1 MDRRSWPWKKKSS
14 DKSSNTYV
22 SQNSNQAEQEDKAPK
37 FVQIS
42 PETYSHLT
50 ESEEKVK
57 ILDENM
63 KVLNEKLSAAQSE
76 ITTKDALVKQHAKVA
91 EEAVSGWEKA
101 EAEASALKLQLET
114 VTLSKLA
121 AEERAAHLDGAL
133 KECMKQVRTVKE
145 EGEQKLH
152 DVVFAKTKQ
161 WEKIKAEFE
170 AKLLE
175 FEQELIRA
183 GAENDALTRSLQE
196 RADLL
201 MKIDEEKAEAE
212 AEIEVLKS
220 KIQSGEREI
229 NSLKYE
235 LHVVSKELEIRNEE
249 KNMSVR
255 SADVAT
261 KQRQEDVKKISK
273 LEAECQRL
281 RGLVRKKL
289 PGPAALAQM
298 KMEVESLGREYGDNR
313 VRRSPAKNSSFH
325 RPMSPMSPMSP
336 VPDYAIENLQ
346 HMQRENEFMT
356 ARLLTMEEETKMLK
370 EALTKRNS
378 ELQSSRSMYA
388 KTASKLRS
396 LEVQILT
403 GNQHKSPTPNM
414 DNHFDG
420 ALSQNGSNPPSMTSM
435 SEDGVDDEGSCTESW
450 ANALV
455 SELSHFK
462 KEKVAKSS
470 VTEGS
475 NRLELMDDFL
485 EMERLACL
493 SSEANCNGST
503 IDKMKIDEVGATL
516 SAITERDGAK
526 DLQSASPMSEAPS
539 SKQQLSEK
547 SPLLKLQSRIS
558 SLLDSESPENNVGKV
573 LDSIR
578 NILKDIEDEADS
590 VNGNETHHSDMVE
603 IPDSRSLVKPDGAL
617 SSGSKC
623 TLDQEL
629 MNSILKIQDFVKL
642 LDQEVTKFEGQSSD
656 YDGLCEKIQQFSALV
671 EKVLSN
677 DNGLHDIVVALSL
690 ILSETGQIKFTM
702 LRDSSNEAESNNLDC
717 IDKVTLLENKVQ
729 PESLKDN
736 LSGLC
741 PLLPRSSSD
750 PEFEGPV
757 DAGFDVKTAVKI
769 CSSEEYEQL
778 KSEKTN
784 LEIELAK
791 CNEIIKETKV
801 RLSDMEKYLGDL
813 SSKLADSEK
822 LNSLSETQ
830 LKCMAESYKSL
841 ESRKV
846 ELENEIEVLRSKID
860 TLTAELTDE
869 RQSHQEDLMKYK
881 DLEEKMER
889 YEIERSSM
897 LVDEDS
903 DTKSKQEKEIAAAAE
918 KLAECQE
925 TMLILGRQLQ
935 AMRPPAESLGF
946 SPNRQRMEDF
956 LQDAVGTTA
965 GEYSQKLSGE
975 PDTDQEMPGT
985 GNESPVNG
993 YKMNIT
999 PSDVDGTPSLSPN
1012 SSKRPNHRLKSS
1024 SSSSFANQL
1033 PEKQNRGFS
1042 RFFTKGKE

>member
-14 DKSSNTYV
+14 DKSSNADAL
-22 SQNSNQAEQEDKAPK
+22 QNSNQEQEDKAPK

-42 PETYSHLT
+42 PETYAHLT
-50 ESEEKVK
+50 ESEENVK
-57 ILDENM
+57 GLEENV
-63 KVLNEKLSAAQSE
+63 KVLNEQLSGAQSE

-175 FEQELIRA
+175 FEQEFIRA

-196 RADLL
+196 RAELL
-201 MKIDEEKAEAE
+201 MKIDEEKAQAE

-220 KIQSGEREI
+220 TIQSGEREI

-261 KQRQEDVKKISK
+261 KQHQEDVKKISK

-298 KMEVESLGREYGDNR
+298 KMEVESLGREYGDHR
-313 VRRSPAKNSSFH
+313 VRRSPTKNSGFH
-325 RPMSPMSPMSP
+325 RPMSPMSP

-346 HMQRENEFMT
+346 HMQRENEFLT

-378 ELQSSRSMYA
+378 ELQASRSMYA
-388 KTASKLRS
+388 KTAGKLRS
-396 LEVQILT
+396 LEVQMLT
-403 GNQHKSPTPNM
+403 GNQHKSPSTPNM
-414 DNHFDG
+414 DIHFDG

-462 KEKVAKSS
+462 KEKAAKSS
-470 VTEGS
+470 ATEGS

-493 SSEANCNGST
+493 TSEANGNGST

-516 SAITERDGAK
+516 SSVTERDGVK
-526 DLQSASPMSEAPS
+526 DLQSASPMSETPS

-547 SPLLKLQSRIS
+547 SSLLKLQSRIS
-558 SLLDSESPENNVGKV
+558 SLLDSESLENNSGKM

-590 VNGNETHHSDMVE
+590 MNTNGNHHLDAT
-603 IPDSRSLVKPDGAL
+603 LN
-617 SSGSKC
+617 SGSKC
-623 TLDQEL
+623 TMDQEL
-629 MNSILKIQDFVKL
+629 KRAILKIQDFVKL
-642 LDQEVTKFEGQSSD
+642 LDQELSKFQGQSSD
-656 YDGLCEKIQQFSALV
+656 YDGLCEKTQHFSALV
-671 EKVLSN
+671 DKVLSN
-677 DNGLHDIVVALSL
+677 DNGLNDLVMALSA
-690 ILSETGQIKFTM
+690 ILSETGQIKFAM
-702 LRDSSNEAESNNLDC
+702 SRDNSNEAESNNLDC
-717 IDKVTLLENKVQ
+717 VDKVTLLENKVQ
-729 PESLKDN
+729 PEPVKDN
-736 LSGLC
+736 VSGLC
-741 PLLPRSSSD
+741 TLLPRSSSD
-750 PEFEGPV
+750 PEFEGPA
-757 DAGFDVKTAVKI
+757 DSGFDAKTTLKI
-769 CSSEEYEQL
+769 CSPEEYEQL
-778 KSEKTN
+778 KSEKIN
-784 LEIELAK
+784 LEVELAK
-791 CNEIIKETKV
+791 CNKIIEETNV
-801 RLSDMEKYLGDL
+801 RLSDMEKSLEDL
-813 SSKLADSEK
+813 TAKLVDSEK
-822 LNSLSETQ
+822 SNGLSETQ

-846 ELENEIEVLRSKID
+846 ELENEIQVLRSKID
-860 TLTAELTDE
+860 TLTDELTDE
-869 RQSHQEDLMKYK
+869 RQSRQEDLAKYK

-889 YEIERSSM
+889 YELERSSM
-897 LVDEDS
+897 FVDEDP
-903 DTKSKQEKEIAAAAE
+903 DTNSKQEKEIAAAAE

-935 AMRPPAESLGF
+935 AMRPPAESLGS

-965 GEYSQKLSGE
+965 GEFSQKPGGQ
-975 PDTDQEMPGT
+975 PDTDQEMLGT
-985 GNESPVNG
+985 GNESPING
-993 YKMNIT
+993 FKTHMT
-999 PSDVDGTPSLSPN
+999 PSDVDGSPFPSPN
-1012 SSKRPNHRLKSS
+1012 SSKRPKHRSRSS
-1024 SSSSFANQL
+1024 SSSSFTNQQL
-1033 PEKQNRGFS
+1033 AEKQSRGFS

>member
-14 DKSSNTYV
+14 DKSSNADAL
-22 SQNSNQAEQEDKAPK
+22 QNSNQEQEDKAPK
-37 FVQIS
+37 FVQVS
-42 PETYSHLT
+42 PETYAHLT

-57 ILDENM
+57 VLEEDVR
-63 KVLNEKLSAAQSE
+63 VLNEQLSAAQSE

-152 DVVFAKTKQ
+152 DVVFAKIKQ
-161 WEKIKAEFE
+161 WEKIKTEFE

-196 RADLL
+196 RAELL
-201 MKIDEEKAEAE
+201 MKIDDEKAQAE

-220 KIQSGEREI
+220 TIQSGEREI

-261 KQRQEDVKKISK
+261 KQHQEDVKKISK

-298 KMEVESLGREYGDNR
+298 KMEVESLGRDYGDHR
-313 VRRSPAKNSSFH
+313 VRRSPAKNPSFH
-325 RPMSPMSPMSP
+325 RPMSPMSP
-336 VPDYAIENLQ
+336 VPDYAIENLH
-346 HMQRENEFMT
+346 HMQRENEFLT

-388 KTASKLRS
+388 KTAGKLRS
-396 LEVQILT
+396 LEVQMLN

-414 DNHFDG
+414 DIHFDG

-462 KEKVAKSS
+462 KEKAAKSS
-470 VTEGS
+470 ATEDS

-493 SSEANCNGST
+493 TSEANGNGST

-516 SAITERDGAK
+516 SGVTERHGVK
-526 DLQSASPMSEAPS
+526 DLQSASPMSETPS

-547 SPLLKLQSRIS
+547 SSLLKLQSRIS
-558 SLLDSESPENNVGKV
+558 SLLDSESPEKNAGKIF
-573 LDSIR
+573 DSIR

-590 VNGNETHHSDMVE
+590 MNANGTHH
-603 IPDSRSLVKPDGAL
+603 LDGTL

-623 TLDQEL
+623 AMDQEL
-629 MNSILKIQDFVKL
+629 KSAILKIQDFVKL
-642 LDQEVTKFEGQSSD
+642 LDQEVSKFQGQSSD
-656 YDGLCEKIQQFSALV
+656 YDGLCEKTQHFSALID
-671 EKVLSN
+671 KILSN
-677 DNGLHDIVVALSL
+677 DDGLNDLVMALSV
-690 ILSETGQIKFTM
+690 ILSETGQIKFTVS
-702 LRDSSNEAESNNLDC
+702 RDNDNEAESNNLDC
-717 IDKVTLLENKVQ
+717 VDKVTLLENKVQ
-729 PESLKDN
+729 PEPVKDN
-736 LSGLC
+736 VSDIC
-741 PLLPRSSSD
+741 PMLPRSSSD
-750 PEFEGPV
+750 HEFEGPS
-757 DAGFDVKTAVKI
+757 DAGFDAKNAVKI
-769 CSSEEYEQL
+769 CSPEEYEQL
-778 KSEKTN
+778 KSEKIN
-784 LEIELAK
+784 LEGELAK
-791 CNEIIKETKV
+791 CNEIIEETKV
-801 RLSDMEKYLGDL
+801 RLSDMEKNLEDL
-813 SSKLADSEK
+813 TAKLADSEK
-822 LNSLSETQ
+822 SNSLSETQ

-846 ELENEIEVLRSKID
+846 ELENEIEVLRSKLD

-869 RQSHQEDLMKYK
+869 RQSHQEDLAKYK

-889 YEIERSSM
+889 YELERSSM
-897 LVDEDS
+897 LVDEDP
-903 DTKSKQEKEIAAAAE
+903 DTTSKQEKEIAAAAE

-925 TMLILGRQLQ
+925 TILILGRQLQ
-935 AMRPPAESLGF
+935 AMRPAESLGS
-946 SPNRQRMEDF
+946 SPNRQLEDF
-956 LQDAVGTTA
+956 LHDAVGTTA
-965 GEYSQKLSGE
+965 GEFSQKPAGQ
-975 PDTDQEMPGT
+975 PDTDQEMLGT

-993 YKMNIT
+993 FKTHMT
-999 PSDVDGTPSLSPN
+999 PSDADGSPFPSPN
-1012 SSKRPNHRLKSS
+1012 SSKRPKHRSRSS
-1024 SSSSFANQL
+1024 SSSSIANQ
-1033 PEKQNRGFS
+1033 QSRGFS
-1042 RFFTKGKE
+1042 RFFTKVKE

>member
-1 MDRRSWPWKKKSS
+1 M
-14 DKSSNTYV
+14 
-22 SQNSNQAEQEDKAPK
+22 
-37 FVQIS
+37 
-42 PETYSHLT
+42 L
-50 ESEEKVK
+50 
-57 ILDENM
+57 
-63 KVLNEKLSAAQSE
+63 
-76 ITTKDALVKQHAKVA
+76 
-91 EEAVSGWEKA
+91 GWEKA
-101 EAEASALKLQLET
+101 EAEASALKVQLET

-196 RADLL
+196 RAELL
-201 MKIDEEKAEAE
+201 MKIDEEKAQAE

-220 KIQSGEREI
+220 TIQSGEREI

-261 KQRQEDVKKISK
+261 KQHQEDVKKISK

-298 KMEVESLGREYGDNR
+298 KMEVESLGREYGDHR

-325 RPMSPMSPMSP
+325 RPMSPMSP
-336 VPDYAIENLQ
+336 VPDYAIENLH
-346 HMQRENEFMT
+346 HMQRENEFLT

-388 KTASKLRS
+388 KIAGKLRS
-396 LEVQILT
+396 LEVQMLT

-414 DNHFDG
+414 DIHYDG

-462 KEKVAKSS
+462 KEKVAKIS

-493 SSEANCNGST
+493 SSEADGNEST

-516 SAITERDGAK
+516 SGVTERDGVK
-526 DLQSASPMSEAPS
+526 DLQSTSPMSETPS

-547 SPLLKLQSRIS
+547 SSLLKLQSRIS
-558 SLLDSESPENNVGKV
+558 SLLDSESPENNPGKM

-590 VNGNETHHSDMVE
+590 MNTNGNHH
-603 IPDSRSLVKPDGAL
+603 LDGTL
-617 SSGSKC
+617 NSGSKC
-623 TLDQEL
+623 TMDQEL
-629 MNSILKIQDFVKL
+629 KSAILKIQDFVKL
-642 LDQEVTKFEGQSSD
+642 LDQELSKFQGQSSD
-656 YDGLCEKIQQFSALV
+656 YDGLCEKTQHFSAIID
-671 EKVLSN
+671 KALSN
-677 DNGLHDIVVALSL
+677 DNGLNDLVMALSV

-702 LRDSSNEAESNNLDC
+702 SRDNSNEAESNNLDC
-717 IDKVTLLENKVQ
+717 VDKVTLLENKVQ
-729 PESLKDN
+729 TDPVKDN
-736 LSGLC
+736 VSGLC
-741 PLLPRSSSD
+741 PPLPRSSSD
-750 PEFEGPV
+750 PEFEGPA
-757 DAGFDVKTAVKI
+757 DAGFDAKNAVKI
-769 CSSEEYEQL
+769 CSPEEYEQL
-778 KSEKTN
+778 KSEKIN
-784 LEIELAK
+784 LEGELAK
-791 CNEIIKETKV
+791 CNEIIEETQF
-801 RLSDMEKYLGDL
+801 RLSDMEKSMEELTA
-813 SSKLADSEK
+813 KLADSEK
-822 LNSLSETQ
+822 SNSLSETQ

-841 ESRKV
+841 ETRKV

-869 RQSHQEDLMKYK
+869 RQSHQEDLAKYK

-889 YEIERSSM
+889 
-897 LVDEDS
+897 
-903 DTKSKQEKEIAAAAE
+903 
-918 KLAECQE
+918 
-925 TMLILGRQLQ
+925 
-935 AMRPPAESLGF
+935 
-946 SPNRQRMEDF
+946 
-956 LQDAVGTTA
+956 
-965 GEYSQKLSGE
+965 
-975 PDTDQEMPGT
+975 
-985 GNESPVNG
+985 
-993 YKMNIT
+993 
-999 PSDVDGTPSLSPN
+999 
-1012 SSKRPNHRLKSS
+1012 
-1024 SSSSFANQL
+1024 
-1033 PEKQNRGFS
+1033 
-1042 RFFTKGKE
+1042 

>member
-14 DKSSNTYV
+14 DKSSNADAL
-22 SQNSNQAEQEDKAPK
+22 QNSNQEQEDKAPK
-37 FVQIS
+37 FVQVS
-42 PETYSHLT
+42 PETYAHLT

-57 ILDENM
+57 VLEEDV
-63 KVLNEKLSAAQSE
+63 KVLNEQLSAAQSE

-196 RADLL
+196 RAELL
-201 MKIDEEKAEAE
+201 MKIDEEKAQAE
-212 AEIEVLKS
+212 TEIEVLKS
-220 KIQSGEREI
+220 TIQSGEREI

-261 KQRQEDVKKISK
+261 KQHQEDVKKISK

-298 KMEVESLGREYGDNR
+298 KMEVESLGREYGDHR

-325 RPMSPMSPMSP
+325 RPMSPMSP

-346 HMQRENEFMT
+346 HMQRENEFLT
-356 ARLLTMEEETKMLK
+356 GRLLTMEEETKMLK

-388 KTASKLRS
+388 KTAGKLRS
-396 LEVQILT
+396 LEVQMLN
-403 GNQHKSPTPNM
+403 GNQHKSLTPNM
-414 DNHFDG
+414 DIHFDG

-462 KEKVAKSS
+462 KEKAAKSS
-470 VTEGS
+470 ATEDS

-493 SSEANCNGST
+493 TSEANGNDNT

-516 SAITERDGAK
+516 SGVTERDGVK
-526 DLQSASPMSEAPS
+526 DLQSASPMSETPS

-547 SPLLKLQSRIS
+547 SSLLKLQSRIS
-558 SLLDSESPENNVGKV
+558 SLLDSKSPENNAEKIF
-573 LDSIR
+573 DSIR

-590 VNGNETHHSDMVE
+590 VNANGTHH
-603 IPDSRSLVKPDGAL
+603 LDGTV

-623 TLDQEL
+623 AMDQEL
-629 MNSILKIQDFVKL
+629 KSAILKIQDFVKL
-642 LDQEVTKFEGQSSD
+642 LDQEVSKFQGQSSD
-656 YDGLCEKIQQFSALV
+656 YDGLCEKTQHFSELID
-671 EKVLSN
+671 KVLSN
-677 DNGLHDIVVALSL
+677 DDGLNDLVMALSV
-690 ILSETGQIKFTM
+690 ILTETGQIKFT
-702 LRDSSNEAESNNLDC
+702 LSRDNSNETESNNLDC
-717 IDKVTLLENKVQ
+717 VDKVTLLENKVQ
-729 PESLKDN
+729 PEPVKDN
-736 LSGLC
+736 VSGLC
-741 PLLPRSSSD
+741 PLLPCSSSD
-750 PEFEGPV
+750 PEFEGPA
-757 DAGFDVKTAVKI
+757 DAGFDAKTAVKI
-769 CSSEEYEQL
+769 CSPEEYEQL
-778 KSEKTN
+778 KSEKIT
-784 LEIELAK
+784 LEGELAK
-791 CNEIIKETKV
+791 CNEIIEETKV
-801 RLSDMEKYLGDL
+801 RLSDMEKNLEDL
-813 SSKLADSEK
+813 TAKLSDSEK
-822 LNSLSETQ
+822 SNSLSETQ

-846 ELENEIEVLRSKID
+846 ELENEIEVLWSKIH

-869 RQSHQEDLMKYK
+869 RQRHQEDLAKYK

-889 YEIERSSM
+889 YELERSSM
-897 LVDEDS
+897 FVDEDP
-903 DTKSKQEKEIAAAAE
+903 DTTSKQDKEIAAAAE

-925 TMLILGRQLQ
+925 TILILGRQLQ
-935 AMRPPAESLGF
+935 AMRPAESLGS

-965 GEYSQKLSGE
+965 GEFSQKPAGQ
-975 PDTDQEMPGT
+975 PDTDQEMLGT

-993 YKMNIT
+993 FKTHMT
-999 PSDVDGTPSLSPN
+999 PSDADGSPFPSPN
-1012 SSKRPNHRLKSS
+1012 SSKRPKHRSRSS
-1024 SSSSFANQL
+1024 SSSSIPN
-1033 PEKQNRGFS
+1033 QNRGFS
-1042 RFFTKGKE
+1042 RFFTKVKE

>member
-14 DKSSNTYV
+14 DKSSNPDAL
-22 SQNSNQAEQEDKAPK
+22 QNSNQEQEDKAPK
-37 FVQIS
+37 FVQVP
-42 PETYSHLT
+42 PETYAHLI

-57 ILDENM
+57 VLEDDV
-63 KVLNEKLSAAQSE
+63 KVLNEQLSAAQSE
-76 ITTKDALVKQHAKVA
+76 IATKDALVKQHAKVA

-170 AKLLE
+170 AKILE

-196 RADLL
+196 RAELL
-201 MKIDEEKAEAE
+201 MKIDEEKAQAE

-220 KIQSGEREI
+220 TIQSGEREI

-261 KQRQEDVKKISK
+261 KQHQEDVKKISK

-298 KMEVESLGREYGDNR
+298 KMEVESLGREYGDHR

-325 RPMSPMSPMSP
+325 RPMSPMSP

-346 HMQRENEFMT
+346 HMQRENEFLT

-388 KTASKLRS
+388 KTAGKLRS
-396 LEVQILT
+396 LEVQMLN

-414 DNHFDG
+414 DIHFDG

-455 SELSHFK
+455 SELSHLK
-462 KEKVAKSS
+462 KEKAAKSS
-470 VTEGS
+470 ATEDS

-493 SSEANCNGST
+493 TSEANGNGNT

-516 SAITERDGAK
+516 SGVTERDGVK
-526 DLQSASPMSEAPS
+526 DLQSASPMSETPS
-539 SKQQLSEK
+539 SKQKLSEK
-547 SPLLKLQSRIS
+547 SSLLKLQSKIS
-558 SLLDSESPENNVGKV
+558 SLLDSESPENNAGKIF
-573 LDSIR
+573 DSIR

-590 VNGNETHHSDMVE
+590 MNANGTHH
-603 IPDSRSLVKPDGAL
+603 LDGTL

-623 TLDQEL
+623 AMDEEL
-629 MNSILKIQDFVKL
+629 KCAILKIQDFVKL
-642 LDQEVTKFEGQSSD
+642 IDQEVSKFQGQSSD
-656 YDGLCEKIQQFSALV
+656 YDGICEKTQHFSALI

-677 DNGLHDIVVALSL
+677 DDGLNDLVMALSV

-702 LRDSSNEAESNNLDC
+702 SRDNINEAESNNLDC

-729 PESLKDN
+729 PEPVKDSV
-736 LSGLC
+736 SGLC
-741 PLLPRSSSD
+741 SLLPRSSSD
-750 PEFEGPV
+750 PEFEGPA
-757 DAGFDVKTAVKI
+757 DAGFDAKTAMKI
-769 CSSEEYEQL
+769 CSPEEYEQL
-778 KSEKTN
+778 KSEKIN
-784 LEIELAK
+784 LEGELAK
-791 CNEIIKETKV
+791 CNEIIEETKV
-801 RLSDMEKYLGDL
+801 RLSDMGKNLEELTAKL
-813 SSKLADSEK
+813 SDSEK
-822 LNSLSETQ
+822 SNSLSETQ

-846 ELENEIEVLRSKID
+846 ELENEIEVLRSKVD

-869 RQSHQEDLMKYK
+869 RQSHQEDLAKYK

-889 YEIERSSM
+889 YELERSSM
-897 LVDEDS
+897 FVDEDP
-903 DTKSKQEKEIAAAAE
+903 DTTSKQEKEIAAAAE

-925 TMLILGRQLQ
+925 TILILGRQLQ
-935 AMRPPAESLGF
+935 AMRPAESLGS

-965 GEYSQKLSGE
+965 GEFSQKPAGQ
-975 PDTDQEMPGT
+975 PDTDQEMLGT

-993 YKMNIT
+993 FKTHMT
-999 PSDVDGTPSLSPN
+999 PSDADGSPFPSPN
-1012 SSKRPNHRLKSS
+1012 SSKRPKHRSRSS
-1024 SSSSFANQL
+1024 SSSSIPNQ
-1033 PEKQNRGFS
+1033 QNRGFS
-1042 RFFTKGKE
+1042 RFFTKVKE